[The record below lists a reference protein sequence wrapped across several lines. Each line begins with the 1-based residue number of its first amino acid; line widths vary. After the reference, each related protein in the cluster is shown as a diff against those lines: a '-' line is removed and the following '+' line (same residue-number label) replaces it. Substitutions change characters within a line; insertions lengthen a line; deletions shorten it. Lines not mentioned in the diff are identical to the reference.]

1 VHFNNLSTKIPV
13 TSVLLIIVKKA
24 CLFTV
29 SILLLAA
36 VPVASKVIHSEG
48 FKWIQS
54 PLKITLCQRA
64 TESGKFSSSKDA
76 IVSALPEQLKKVAES
91 IQKAVELGDVMNIKT
106 IAEELKSEFDNM
118 APFCNEL
125 VQFVAVPI
133 HAGDTKYFYLF
144 LTLTPIGDMLTLDF
158 AKALVENEKLGQND
172 KGAPDYLQISAI

>member
-91 IQKAVELGDVMNIKT
+91 IQKAVELGDVMNINLRFRKKVLD
-106 IAEELKSEFDNM
+106 ISIDLCDDK
-118 APFCNEL
+118 L
-125 VQFVAVPI
+125 V
-133 HAGDTKYFYLF
+133 YSLSY
-144 LTLTPIGDMLTLDF
+144 
-158 AKALVENEKLGQND
+158 
-172 KGAPDYLQISAI
+172 

>member
-54 PLKITLCQRA
+54 PLKITLCQRV

-76 IVSALPEQLKKVAES
+76 IASVIKIFSNLRRNGTSVLSLYFES
-91 IQKAVELGDVMNIKT
+91 KYIN
-106 IAEELKSEFDNM
+106 
-118 APFCNEL
+118 CNHPNTENGNVDRPRYKRGLIFQGL
-125 VQFVAVPI
+125 V
-133 HAGDTKYFYLF
+133 
-144 LTLTPIGDMLTLDF
+144 
-158 AKALVENEKLGQND
+158 
-172 KGAPDYLQISAI
+172 LQIGFDGHRS